1 MKKIVLSILAVTTL
15 FAVSCKKSSNNSTSN
30 VTEQEVINDFVNKI
44 ALPQY
49 QALAEKG
56 IALNTAVATLNT
68 TTNATNLAAAQ
79 SAWRDTRTCWEQCE
93 GFLFGPVE
101 DDNYDPNMDSW
112 PVDYHQLDSL
122 LASTTM
128 TTFTVNYVQS
138 LNTTLRGFHPL
149 EFILWGTGGDAT
161 ADSITATQKNYMVA
175 LASDIQQI
183 TTNLNN
189 SWATTDGDFQD
200 TVLKA
205 GIGGTRFST
214 RQEVILAIVGAM
226 SDICNEVGN
235 QGSDGKI
242 YGPYGSSVST
252 ADSNKS
258 ESPFSHNSMTDFKN
272 NIIGAQNVYLCKYN
286 GQTGASL
293 SAFVAARNLSLDN
306 NIKSQFAAAIGALDN
321 VSVNFE
327 TAIYTQRGQLLSAM
341 TALNTLQATLDGD
354 LKTFIITYVKD

>member
-15 FAVSCKKSSNNSTSN
+15 FAVSCKKSSNNNSTSN
-30 VTEQEVINDFVNKI
+30 VTEQDVINDFVNKI

-56 IALNTAVATLNT
+56 IALNAAIATLNT

-101 DDNYDPNMDSW
+101 DNNYDPNMDTW

-149 EFILWGTGGDAT
+149 EFILWGQQGTAT
-161 ADSITATQKNYMVA
+161 AASITANEKQYMLA
-175 LASDIQQI
+175 LSADVQGI
-183 TTNLNN
+183 TDSLNT
-189 SWATTDGDFQD
+189 SWATTGGNFQMQ
-200 TVLKA
+200 VLQA
-205 GIGGTRFST
+205 GGGSTRFTSK
-214 RQEVILAIVGAM
+214 QAVLLAIVGAM
-226 SDICNEVGN
+226 SDICDEVGR
-235 QGSDGKI
+235 QGTDGKI
-242 YGPYGSSVST
+242 YDPYIAHDST
-252 ADSNKS
+252 KT
-258 ESPFSHNSMTDFKN
+258 ESPFSHNSMIDFKN
-272 NIIGAQNVYLCKYN
+272 NIMGAQNVYLCKYN
-286 GQTGASL
+286 GQTGSSL

-306 NIKSQFAAAIGALDN
+306 NIKAQFTAAIGALDN

-327 TAIYTQRGQLLSAM
+327 TAIYTQRTQLLAAM
-341 TALNTLQATLDGD
+341 NALNTLQATLDGN
-354 LKTFIITYVKD
+354 LKTFITTYVKD